1 VSELSRAVVR
11 IARWLSDVYAL
22 ELELDLARC
31 VIEDH
36 QAGELLPEHS
46 PRTGVVVV
54 EEDEDLWLGLYV
66 DPRDRG
72 NTGTLVEE
80 TSHLLCVAQ
89 HAVWQLPVT
98 LLALELQAEV
108 DRFVFR
114 RLRGGDPMA
123 HFRRVEWRPGL
134 DAASRE
140 RYRAAHEC
148 GQRYCEGLLR
158 RFPQRRDTPAMV
170 GELRGFYR
178 ASPQAK
184 LRAAAA

>member
-1 VSELSRAVVR
+1 MSELSRAVVR
-11 IARWLSDVYAL
+11 IASWLSDVYAL
-22 ELELDLARC
+22 ELRLDLARC
-31 VIEDH
+31 VIEDE
-36 QAGELLPEHS
+36 QADELLPENS

-123 HFRRVEWRPGL
+123 HFSGVEWRPGL
-134 DAASRE
+134 DRTARA
-140 RYRAAHEC
+140 RYQTAHER
-148 GQRYCEGLLR
+148 GQRYCQGLMR
-158 RFPQRRDTPAMV
+158 RFPQRRDIPSMLS
-170 GELRGFYR
+170 ELREFYR
-178 ASPQAK
+178 ASPQ
-184 LRAAAA
+184 